1 MGFEEFQH
9 EKMIRVRT
17 MPRHSGDQN
26 DHDNQQRQRKD
37 REHVCSPFPHART
50 ECYAKIKAKYA
61 VVVIMVTL
69 DEFRNLNASMVYHGA
84 IAELVK

>member
-1 MGFEEFQH
+1 
-9 EKMIRVRT
+9 
-17 MPRHSGDQN
+17 MP
-26 DHDNQQRQRKD
+26 
-37 REHVCSPFPHART
+37 ARPSLMLGLQ
-50 ECYAKIKAKYA
+50 CYAKIKAKYA